1 MIVTLITIVA
11 VDISLF
17 VAMIML
23 CRGAINDFVSS
34 KEGINIFA
42 VSHDYFGQYIL
53 AEKQKFQEEDRTVL
67 VAGRR
72 EAYKATQ

>member
-53 AEKQKFQEEDRTVL
+53 AEKQKFQEDRTVL

>member
-42 VSHDYFGQYIL
+42 VLHDYFGQYIL
-53 AEKQKFQEEDRTVL
+53 AEKQKFQEYRTVL